1 MTPHPTRSLSHPPGR
16 RRALALGAAAALAVG
31 LGLPLGAS
39 AAAADDAPDAGLAG
53 SALYVDPWSTT
64 LEAAQS
70 LSGQARDD
78 AQLLGSIASATWF
91 TSGTPAEV
99 QAEVDAVVT
108 AAAAQGRMP
117 VLVAYNLPFRDCAQ
131 YSAGGALDTAAYLA
145 WIDGFAAGIGDRP
158 ATVILEPDGL
168 GIIPHYVTL
177 DGVAEWCQPAEVPA
191 ETAAAERYAQLNHAV
206 DAIGALPAASVY
218 LDGTG
223 ASWLNVGEIS
233 DRLIKGGVQRA
244 DGFFLNASNYQFTAN
259 STFFGTWV
267 SQCIAYVTEVNP
279 GDFGSCGN
287 QYWAGGPANNWG
299 GDWPA
304 GFGGALSQYG
314 EWSTDAADP
323 ALNTSGVQ
331 SRYALILGDVEPT
344 THFVID
350 TSRNG
355 LGPWQYPVGV
365 YPAHEDWCN
374 PPDRGLGL
382 RPDTTTEVPLVD
394 AYLWIKVPGE
404 SDGKC
409 YRGTAGPL
417 DPERGMEDPAAGQWF
432 VEQAR
437 ELIALANPG
446 IAALDCHVDWRVD
459 GDDGAFSATVRL
471 SGAVPDRWTLG
482 FAVPD
487 GQTVTKA
494 TRATVVQDGGTV
506 TVRGT
511 TKRTGNA
518 PDTVIHA
525 RGEATTPWQ
534 FLLDGRACTS

>member
-1 MTPHPTRSLSHPPGR
+1 MFHVSARPAAHPPGR
-16 RRALALGAAAALAVG
+16 RRALVLGAAAALAVG
-31 LGLPLGAS
+31 LAVPLGSS
-39 AAAADDAPDAGLAG
+39 AAAADDAPGAGLVG
-53 SALYVDPWSTT
+53 SDLYVNPWSTT
-64 LEAAQS
+64 LEASQS

-91 TSGTPAEV
+91 TSGTPDEV
-99 QAEVDAVVT
+99 RAEVDAVVT
-108 AAAAQGRMP
+108 AAAAQGAMP
-117 VLVAYNLPFRDCAQ
+117 VLVAYNVPFRDCAQ
-131 YSAGGALDTAAYLA
+131 YSAGGALDTAAYQA

-191 ETAAAERYAQLNHAV
+191 ETAAAERFAQLNHAV
-206 DAIGALPAASVY
+206 DALGALPAASVY

-223 ASWLNVGEIS
+223 SSWLNVGEIS
-233 DRLIKGGVQRA
+233 DRLLKGGVERA
-244 DGFFLNASNYQFTAN
+244 DGFFLNASNYQFTSN
-259 STFFGTWV
+259 STSFGTWV
-267 SQCIAYVTEVNP
+267 SQCIAYVTQVNP

-287 QYWAGGPANNWG
+287 QYWNGGPATNWNG
-299 GDWPA
+299 VA
-304 GFGGALSQYG
+304 MSQYG
-314 EWSTDAADP
+314 QWSADAADP
-323 ALNTSGVQ
+323 ALNTKGVD
-331 SRYALILGDVEPT
+331 SRYALILGDVEAT
-344 THFVID
+344 TRFVID

-355 LGPWQYPVGV
+355 LGPWNHEGAYWDT
-365 YPAHEDWCN
+365 HEDWCN

-382 RPDTTTEVPLVD
+382 RPDTTTDVPLVD

-437 ELIALANPG
+437 ELIALADPA
-446 IAALDCHVDWRVD
+446 IAPLDCHVEWTLDA
-459 GDDGAFSATVRL
+459 GTGGYSATVRL
-471 SGAVPDRWTLG
+471 SGAVADRYSLA
-482 FAVPD
+482 FAVRD
-487 GQTVTKA
+487 GQTVAKA
-494 TRATVVQDGGTV
+494 TRAAIAQDGGIVTV
-506 TVRGT
+506 TGT
-511 TKRTGNA
+511 TKKTGNA

-525 RGEATTPWQ
+525 KGEPGTPWQ

>member
-1 MTPHPTRSLSHPPGR
+1 MTHPLARLRARPPQ
-16 RRALALGAAAALAVG
+16 RAWALGAAAALAVG
-31 LGLPLGAS
+31 LAVPLSAT
-39 AAAADDAPDAGLAG
+39 AAAADEPDGDLVG
-53 SALYVDPWSTT
+53 SELYVNPWSTT

-70 LSGQARDD
+70 LTGQARDD
-78 AQLLGSIASATWF
+78 AQLLGSIPSANWF

-99 QAEVDAVVT
+99 EAAVDDVVT

-117 VLVAYNLPFRDCAQ
+117 VLVAYNLPYRDCAQ
-131 YSAGGALDTAAYLA
+131 YSAGGAADTAAYNA
-145 WIDGFAAGIGDRP
+145 WIDGFTAGIGDRA

-177 DGVAEWCQPAEVPA
+177 DGQMEWCQPAEVPA
-191 ETAAAERYAQLNHAV
+191 DTAAADRFTQLNHAV
-206 DAIGALPAASVY
+206 DAIGALPEASVY
-218 LDGTG
+218 LDGTSS
-223 ASWLNVGEIS
+223 AWLNVGEIS
-233 DRLIKGGVQRA
+233 DRLIKAGVQDA

-259 STFFGTWV
+259 NTAYGTWV
-267 SQCIAYVTEVNP
+267 SQCIAYAAQVNP

-287 QYWAGGPANNWG
+287 QYWNGGPAT
-299 GDWPA
+299 DWQGVAMSP
-304 GFGGALSQYG
+304 YG
-314 EWSTDAADP
+314 EWSADAADP
-323 ALNTSGVQ
+323 ALNTSGVD
-331 SRYALILGDVEPT
+331 SRYAAILGDVEAT

-355 LGPWQYPVGV
+355 LGPWNHEGLYGDT
-365 YPAHEDWCN
+365 HEDWCN
-374 PPDRGLGL
+374 PPDRGLGT
-382 RPDTTTEVPLVD
+382 RPDTTTGAPLVD

-417 DPERGMEDPAAGQWF
+417 DPGRGMEDPAAGQWF

-437 ELIALANPG
+437 ELIALANPP
-446 IAALDCHVDWRVD
+446 IAPLDCHVEWAAD
-459 GDDGAFSATVRL
+459 GEEVAFSATVRL
-471 SGAVPDRWTLG
+471 SGVVADRWTLA

-494 TRATVVQDGGTV
+494 TRATVTQSDGTV
-506 TVRGT
+506 SVSGT
-511 TKRTGNA
+511 TKKGGNA

-525 RGEATTPWQ
+525 KGAASTPWQ

>member
-1 MTPHPTRSLSHPPGR
+1 MIHPPTRPSAQPPG
-16 RRALALGAAAALAVG
+16 RRALALGAAAALAAG
-31 LGLPLGAS
+31 LALPLGAS
-39 AAAADDAPDAGLAG
+39 AAAAAEPEPAAGLAG

-108 AAAAQGRMP
+108 AAAAQGAMP
-117 VLVAYNLPFRDCAQ
+117 VLVAYNVPFRDCAQ
-131 YSAGGALDTAAYLA
+131 YSSGGALDTAAYQA

-191 ETAAAERYAQLNHAV
+191 DTAAAERFAQLNHAV
-206 DAIGALPAASVY
+206 DALGALPAASVY

-233 DRLIKGGVQRA
+233 DRLLKGGVERA

-259 STFFGTWV
+259 STYFGTWV
-267 SQCIAYVTEVNP
+267 AQCIAYVTEVNP

-287 QYWAGGPANNWG
+287 QYWNGGPATGWTG
-299 GDWPA
+299 VA
-304 GFGGALSQYG
+304 MSQYG
-314 EWSTDAADP
+314 EWSADAADP
-323 ALNTSGVQ
+323 ALNTSGVE
-331 SRYALILGDVEPT
+331 SRYALILGDVEPS

-355 LGPWQYPVGV
+355 LGPWNHEGKYGDT
-365 YPAHEDWCN
+365 HEDWCN

-382 RPDTTTEVPLVD
+382 RPDTTTDVPLVD

-409 YRGTAGPL
+409 YRGTGGPL

-437 ELIALANPG
+437 ELIALADPPL
-446 IAALDCHVDWRVD
+446 APLDCHVDWALEA
-459 GDDGAFSATVRL
+459 GSGEYSATIRL
-471 SGAVPDRWTLG
+471 SGAVADRYSLA
-482 FAVPD
+482 FAVRD
-487 GQTVTKA
+487 GQTVVKA
-494 TRATVVQDGGTV
+494 TRAAVVQDDVTV
-506 TVRGT
+506 TVTGA
-511 TKRTGNA
+511 TKKTGNA

-525 RGEATTPWQ
+525 KGAADTPWQ